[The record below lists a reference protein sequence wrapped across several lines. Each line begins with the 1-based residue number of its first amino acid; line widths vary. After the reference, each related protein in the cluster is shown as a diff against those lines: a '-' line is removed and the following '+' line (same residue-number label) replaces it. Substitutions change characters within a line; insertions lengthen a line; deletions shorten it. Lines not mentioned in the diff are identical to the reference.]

1 MLTRTEVVFHGKG
14 IGRCRLS
21 WNRGKPMR
29 DVELKGISVKSKVN
43 NNAEPLVTGYGVRYK
58 NQNKSNI
65 WNHLLRKN
73 QVSNDNR
80 GICKRCHSANLL
92 IECACWRNNIHK
104 GCLLTKFPWE
114 GGITSNYKKF
124 TPIYRL
130 NEIHAAELENRLAAL
145 AINL

>member
-58 NQNKSNI
+58 NQNKS
-65 WNHLLRKN
+65 
-73 QVSNDNR
+73 
-80 GICKRCHSANLL
+80 
-92 IECACWRNNIHK
+92 IHK
-104 GCLLTKFPWE
+104 IIC
-114 GGITSNYKKF
+114 NDR
-124 TPIYRL
+124 PIAFFFIKQKQKHVNSIY
-130 NEIHAAELENRLAAL
+130 
-145 AINL
+145 